1 MIKVLKGR
9 ERRVLEQ
16 RLKAQY
22 SAKIPENLEVV
33 LQSKKEFRLTT
44 REALQ
49 VDIES
54 LNPQGIGLKIAKE
67 TKHGIMLSIEGAQ
80 LLKPEAKIINLSLDQ
95 AYSWVRGRNLDIKAP
110 EGYVILKYD
119 GYYLGCGL
127 SRGEHIKNLYPK
139 HRRIV

>member
-33 LQSKKEFRLTT
+33 L
-44 REALQ
+44 
-49 VDIES
+49 
-54 LNPQGIGLKIAKE
+54 
-67 TKHGIMLSIEGAQ
+67 Q